1 MKGFLRDMGFGR
13 APHNPTDDVFQLN
26 VMDRAGAISNMMGWT
41 MLRFDQVLDPVMLRE
56 TLVSVIKTGDWRK
69 LGGRFRRNSKG
80 HLEIHVPKE
89 FTEQRPAL
97 GFSHAVHTCRVQDH
111 ELGRQLPTYEPE
123 EICLAPSPVTFHE
136 FAQPEGV
143 PQTLNDYLCS
153 DLPQLWLHIVSFEDA
168 TLTCL
173 TWPHATMD
181 GAGLSE
187 LLMAWA
193 YTLAGLPKEVPPC
206 LSLKYDLLDDLVS
219 DAPDR
224 IVIKDEKYFNADK
237 VVSFAIMR
245 IMWLVMLV
253 LRAFFAPKK
262 ECRNIW
268 VPKRVMDK
276 IRQEAL
282 AGLEAANEG
291 GELGFSEGLTST
303 PSSAASAK
311 KGKEY
316 AHNAL
321 FPAGI
326 VPDRAS
332 GRPFISESDALIA
345 FFTRVASRAL
355 PAKSRRTVNISIILN
370 IRDRL
375 PTLTARLP
383 KPGVFV
389 SNLAMS
395 IQALVPAQA
404 VIPKTRKG
412 PVAEENF
419 SSLGL
424 TAASVRSSLHAGLTE
439 PQLRALAKVQ
449 LKAYKARLIGFPILG
464 GIDSFQVL
472 FSSLKVGPLFE
483 MNVFAPA
490 IVKKDEEKPPVDK
503 GKVVEAVADAA
514 SQLADKSTGSAGE
527 EAAAAAAAAGSSGE
541 MSEKTEEVT
550 PAPSEEKKTEVSKET
565 RKKLPKGCTPV
576 GILVIPRDSSFMLA
590 KMQLFIFARG
600 ANGAWVQGTLQPEHW
615 KVVEEEL
622 KEIDR
627 RSLWC
632 SPAWRRASGHLG
644 KPNRNA
650 SSTTNEPD
658 WVVEQALHRK
668 REELSKRWQERE
680 ERLKQIREK
689 EQRDEKRAAKRRR
702 LLEEDR
708 PVRPRGQ
715 APHEDEDEF
724 LLDWEGG
731 SGGAPGLDDASGGF
745 SKETRDLLEK
755 VGLGFSKQD
764 TGADDDIEENVK
776 IFYTSRTHSQ
786 LTQFI
791 SELRRP
797 NFPSSF
803 PGADEPSLSKTETGT
818 RECVKHVPLSSR
830 QKLCI
835 NPAVARLGSVAAI
848 NDRCTELQKSKAKS
862 EGKRCPYVPS
872 QDNLSETHQ
881 FRDASLATIPDI
893 EDAHKLGKSL
903 QVCPYYATRT
913 AIPGAEIV
921 TLPYPLLLQKSA
933 RDALGI
939 ELQGSV
945 VVVDEA
951 HNIMDAIAG
960 VHSAEIR
967 LEDLRRGREMLSIYA
982 KRFGKKLKAENR
994 IMVGQVARVIQGLS
1008 EWLERALEQS
1018 VEHGIIDPRVL
1029 LKTKGMD
1036 QIDMFALISY
1046 IQESKL
1052 AYKIESY
1059 AAHVDELEE
1068 ASKGQKKTIRTSP
1081 VLHNLSSFLLALT
1094 NLSTE
1099 GRIFFE
1105 KVVVDGGSKQYDIK
1119 LSYMLL
1125 SPTYAFSSIATS
1137 ARAVILAGG
1146 TMSPFQDY
1154 ETHLFPSHPQH
1165 KITKLSCGHVIPS
1178 SNLCVW
1184 TLASMRPAT
1193 PAGNSDLFEF
1203 SFQKRRDKTMIQQL
1217 GTAILNIC
1225 SAVPDGVVVFFPS
1238 YGYLDEVVAALQQK
1252 LAATGTAP
1260 NSSIWDKLQSR
1271 KAVFRE
1277 TKGGS
1282 SDQVLEDYSNA
1293 ILGEKDAE
1301 GKQRSPSQNGAL
1313 LLSVVGG
1320 KMSEGINFSDRLGR
1334 CVVIVGLP
1342 YPNVASPEWKARME
1356 YIDSSTVAGLL
1367 DKQNGTTAG
1376 DVSARES
1383 TPSATV
1389 TKPPSTITRE
1399 QAAAAGKQAA
1409 RDFYENACMRAV
1421 NQSIGRAIRHR
1432 GDYAA
1437 IVLLDRRFGTERIRA
1452 KLPGWIRCAMAPI
1465 GSNEKTGLPGLMGT
1479 LNKFFREKK
1488 ASVEDQ

>member
-1 MKGFLRDMGFGR
+1 MKGFLREMGFGR

-41 MLRFDQVLDPVMLRE
+41 MLKFDQVLDPVKLRE
-56 TLVSVIKTGDWRK
+56 TLISVINTGDWKK

-97 GFSHAVHTCRVQDH
+97 GFSNAVHTCRIQDH
-111 ELGRQLPTYEPE
+111 ELGRQLPAYEPE
-123 EICLAPSPVTFHE
+123 DVCLAPSPTLFHE

-224 IVIKDEKYFNADK
+224 IMIKEERYFNADK
-237 VVSFAIMR
+237 VVSFALMR

-253 LRAFFAPKK
+253 VRAFFAPKQ
-262 ECRNIW
+262 EVRNIW

-303 PSSAASAK
+303 PSSTASSK

-316 AHNAL
+316 SSSEI
-321 FPAGI
+321 FPGGI

-332 GRPFISESDALIA
+332 GRPFISESDALMA
-345 FFTRVASRAL
+345 FFTRAASRAL

-375 PTLTARLP
+375 PSLTARLP

-395 IQALVPAQA
+395 VQALIPAQA
-404 VIPKTRKG
+404 VIPKDNKD
-412 PVAEENF
+412 PAAENNF

-449 LKAYKARLIGFPILG
+449 LKAYQARLIGFPILG
-464 GIDSFQVL
+464 GIDSFQIL

-490 IVKKDEEKPPVDK
+490 IVKKEEEKPPVDK

-514 SQLADKSTGSAGE
+514 SQIADKATGSAGQD
-527 EAAAAAAAAGSSGE
+527 AAAAAVPGSSGE
-541 MSEKTEEVT
+541 MNEKTEEVA
-550 PAPSEEKKTEVSKET
+550 PASSQEKKTEVSKET
-565 RKKLPKGCTPV
+565 RKKLPKGCTPI
-576 GILVIPRDSSFMLA
+576 GILVIPRKSSFMLA
-590 KMQLFIFARG
+590 KLQLFIFARG
-600 ANGAWVQGTLQPEHW
+600 ANGAWVQ
-615 KVVEEEL
+615 V
-622 KEIDR
+622 
-627 RSLWC
+627 SLENT
-632 SPAWRRASGHLG
+632 AG
-644 KPNRNA
+644 NV
-650 SSTTNEPD
+650 TNEPD
-658 WVVEQALHRK
+658 WVVEQALNRK
-668 REELSKRWQERE
+668 RDELAKRWQERE
-680 ERLKQIREK
+680 ERLRQIRDK

-708 PVRPRGQ
+708 HVRSRGQ
-715 APHEDEDEF
+715 APDEEEDEF
-724 LLDWEGG
+724 LLDWDGG
-731 SGGAPGLDDASGGF
+731 GGEASALGDASGGL
-745 SKETRDLLEK
+745 SKETKELLEK

-764 TGADDDIEENVK
+764 AGTDDDIEEDVK

-803 PGADEPSLSKTETGT
+803 PGADDSLSLKTGT
-818 RECVKHVPLSSR
+818 KTHECVKHVPLSSR

-848 NDRCTELQKSKAKS
+848 NDRCTELQKTKAKS
-862 EGKRCPYVPS
+862 EGKRCPYVPN

-939 ELQGSV
+939 DLQGSV

-1018 VEHGIIDPRVL
+1018 VAHGIIDSRVL

-1068 ASKGQKKTIRTSP
+1068 ASKGQKKTTRASP
-1081 VLHNLSSFLLALT
+1081 VLHNLSSFLSALT

-1105 KVVVDGGSKQYDIK
+1105 KVTAEGGSKQHDIK

-1125 SPTYAFSSIATS
+1125 SPTHAFSSIASS

-1154 ETHLFPSHPQH
+1154 ETHLFPNHPQH
-1165 KITKLSCGHVIPS
+1165 KITELSCGHVIPS

-1193 PAGNSDLFEF
+1193 AAGNTELFEF
-1203 SFQKRRDKTMIQQL
+1203 SFQKRREKTMIQQL
-1217 GTAILNIC
+1217 GTSILNIC

-1238 YGYLDEVVAALQQK
+1238 YGYLDEVVAAWQEK
-1252 LAATGTAP
+1252 PVAAGTVP
-1260 NSSIWDKLQSR
+1260 TSSIWDRLQSR

-1293 ILGEKDAE
+1293 ILGEKNAE
-1301 GKQRSPSQNGAL
+1301 GKERSPTQNGAL

-1356 YIDSSTVAGLL
+1356 YIESSTVARIMV
-1367 DKQNGTTAG
+1367 KQNATQVDDASAG
-1376 DVSARES
+1376 DKIVAVSAI
-1383 TPSATV
+1383 
-1389 TKPPSTITRE
+1389 KPPSTMTRE
-1399 QAAAAGKQAA
+1399 QAVAAGKQAA

-1452 KLPGWIRCAMAPI
+1452 KLPGWIGDSMAPV
-1465 GSNEKTGLPGLMGT
+1465 GSNEKSGLPGLMGA

-1488 ASVEDQ
+1488 AGEGGH

>member
-644 KPNRNA
+644 KPNRNETAA

-893 EDAHKLGKSL
+893 EDAHKLGKS
-903 QVCPYYATRT
+903 
-913 AIPGAEIV
+913 
-921 TLPYPLLLQKSA
+921 
-933 RDALGI
+933 
-939 ELQGSV
+939 LQGSV

>member
-1 MKGFLRDMGFGR
+1 MKGFLRELGFGR

-56 TLVSVIKTGDWRK
+56 TLVSVINTGDWRK

-123 EICLAPSPVTFHE
+123 EICLAPSPTTFHE

-224 IVIKDEKYFNADK
+224 IVIKDERYFNADK

-253 LRAFFAPKK
+253 LRVFLAPKK

-316 AHNAL
+316 SSNAL

-345 FFTRVASRAL
+345 FFTRVAARAL

-395 IQALVPAQA
+395 IQALIPAQA
-404 VIPKTRKG
+404 VIPKKRTG
-412 PVAEENF
+412 PVGEENF

-514 SQLADKSTGSAGE
+514 SQIADKTTGSAGQE
-527 EAAAAAAAAGSSGE
+527 TATAATAGSSAE
-541 MSEKTEEVT
+541 MSEKTDEVT
-550 PAPSEEKKTEVSKET
+550 PAPTQEKKTEVSKET

-576 GILVIPRDSSFMLA
+576 GILVIPKDSSFMLA

-600 ANGAWVQGTLQPEHW
+600 ANGAWVQGTLQPKYW
-615 KVVEEEL
+615 KVG
-622 KEIDR
+622 K
-627 RSLWC
+627 SLSLICACLTWLRHYKKKRFEV
-632 SPAWRRASGHLG
+632 SLE
-644 KPNRNA
+644 NTT

-658 WVVEQALHRK
+658 WVVEQALNRK
-668 REELSKRWQERE
+668 RDELAKRWQERE

-689 EQRDEKRAAKRRR
+689 EQREEKRAAKRRR
-702 LLEEDR
+702 MLEEDR
-708 PVRPRGQ
+708 PVRYRVQ
-715 APHEDEDEF
+715 APDDDEDEF
-724 LLDWEGG
+724 LLNWEVGG
-731 SGGAPGLDDASGGF
+731 EGASGLDDASGGF
-745 SKETRDLLEK
+745 SKETRELLEK
-755 VGLGFSKQD
+755 VGLGYSKQD
-764 TGADDDIEENVK
+764 TGTDDDIEEDVK

-797 NFPSSF
+797 SFPSSF
-803 PGADEPSLSKTETGT
+803 PGTDKPLSSKAGTET

-848 NDRCTELQKSKAKS
+848 NDRCTELQKSKAKA
-862 EGKRCPYVPS
+862 EGKRCPYVPN

-893 EDAHKLGKSL
+893 EDAHKLGKL
-903 QVCPYYATRT
+903 LHVCPYYATRT

-939 ELQGSV
+939 DLQGSV

-1059 AAHVDELEE
+1059 AARVDELEE
-1068 ASKGQKKTIRTSP
+1068 ASRGQKKTIRASP

-1105 KVVVDGGSKQYDIK
+1105 KVAVDGGSKQHDIK

-1125 SPTYAFSSIATS
+1125 SPTHAFSSIASS

-1154 ETHLFPSHPQH
+1154 ETHLFPTHPEH
-1165 KITKLSCGHVIPS
+1165 KITELSCGHVIPS

-1193 PAGNSDLFEF
+1193 PAGNTDLFEF

-1238 YGYLDEVVAALQQK
+1238 YGYLDEVVAALQERP
-1252 LAATGTAP
+1252 AAAGAAP
-1260 NSSIWDKLQSR
+1260 TSSIWDKLQSR

-1277 TKGGS
+1277 SKGGS

-1293 ILGEKDAE
+1293 ILGEKDSE
-1301 GKQRSPSQNGAL
+1301 GKPRSPSQNGAL

-1356 YIDSSTVAGLL
+1356 YIESSTVARLM
-1367 DKQNGTTAG
+1367 DKQNATQADDALTG
-1376 DVSARES
+1376 DN
-1383 TPSATV
+1383 TPAATV
-1389 TKPPSTITRE
+1389 TKPSSTMTRE
-1399 QAAAAGKQAA
+1399 QAVAAGKQAA

-1437 IVLLDRRFGTERIRA
+1437 IVLLDRRFGTERIRG
-1452 KLPGWIRCAMAPI
+1452 KLPGWISGAMAPV
-1465 GSNEKTGLPGLMGT
+1465 GSNEKTGLPGLMGS

-1488 ASVEDQ
+1488 AGGGGR